1 MKEPEPP
8 SALTLRDIA
17 RQAGVSLATVD
28 RVLHNRPGVRPDTVR
43 RVKDAIER
51 NAFQPHVAA
60 AELARGRARRFAF
73 VMPSGPN
80 LFMQQIQSHL
90 GEMSAWLSARR
101 LAVEMV
107 ATDVFDA
114 SVLASTLESLVGDY
128 DGVAVVAL
136 DHPSVRAAINDLV
149 DGGTRVVTLVS
160 DVPSS
165 RRHHYVGID
174 NVAAGRTAGALVGR
188 LVGPRPGK
196 VAIVAGSQGLRDHAE
211 RIFGFN
217 QVMTLDFSQLDVL
230 PIIEAQDNDER
241 SEQLLMRLLD
251 DHPDVVG
258 LYNVGAGT
266 QGVAKS
272 LIDSGRGTQVVFV
285 GHDVTV
291 LTRKL
296 LLQGVMDAAI
306 SQNPGHEAR
315 AAVRV
320 LLALARGEPILSE
333 QEKIRIDI
341 VMRDNLPQG
350 ATVRSDVCCSA
361 SNSRPDLDGGTLAG
375 RATQFA
381 RRKRGQK
388 GGRTGVSRN
397 GHRHVRGES
406 GARERGWRDRRD
418 SRARAW
424 AVTSRAAVV
433 RAGSGCLG
441 RCCDRRGR

>member
-1 MKEPEPP
+1 MKDPETL
-8 SALTLRDIA
+8 AVLTLKDIA
-17 RQAGVSLATVD
+17 REAGVSLATVD
-28 RVLHNRPGVRPDTVR
+28 RVLHNRAGVRPDTVR
-43 RVKDAIER
+43 RVKETIAR
-51 NAFQPHVAA
+51 HSFQPHVAG
-60 AELARGRARRFAF
+60 AELARGRSRRFAF

-80 LFMQQIQSHL
+80 LFMQQIQSYL
-90 GEMSAWLSARR
+90 GEMSGWLSARR
-101 LAVEMV
+101 LALKMV

-114 SVLASTLESLVGDY
+114 SVLANSLEALVGDY

-136 DHPSVRAAINDLV
+136 DHPGVRAAINDLV
-149 DGGTRVVTLVS
+149 DGGAKVVTLVS

-174 NVAAGRTAGALVGR
+174 NIAAGRTAGALVGR

-217 QVMTLDFSQLDVL
+217 QVMASEFPGLNVL
-230 PIIEAQDNDER
+230 PVLEGRDEDMR
-241 SEQLLMRLLD
+241 SEQLLSRLLGKQ
-251 DHPDVVG
+251 PDIVG

-266 QGVAKS
+266 QGVADA
-272 LIDSGRGTQVVFV
+272 LIDSGRDRQIVFV
-285 GHDVTV
+285 GHDVTS

-341 VMRDNLPQG
+341 VMRDNLP
-350 ATVRSDVCCSA
+350 
-361 SNSRPDLDGGTLAG
+361 
-375 RATQFA
+375 
-381 RRKRGQK
+381 
-388 GGRTGVSRN
+388 
-397 GHRHVRGES
+397 
-406 GARERGWRDRRD
+406 
-418 SRARAW
+418 
-424 AVTSRAAVV
+424 
-433 RAGSGCLG
+433 
-441 RCCDRRGR
+441 

>member
-1 MKEPEPP
+1 MKDADANSP
-8 SALTLRDIA
+8 LTLRDIA

-43 RVKDAIER
+43 RVKEAIAR
-51 NAFQPHVAA
+51 NSFQPHVAA

-80 LFMQQIQSHL
+80 LFMQQIHSYL
-90 GEMSAWLSARR
+90 GEMSGWLSARR

-107 ATDVFDA
+107 ATDVFDP
-114 SVLASTLESLVGDY
+114 SVLAASLETLAGGDY

-149 DGGTRVVTLVS
+149 DAGAKVVTLVS

-174 NVAAGRTAGALVGR
+174 NIAAGRTAGALVGR
-188 LVGPRPGK
+188 LVGPRSGK

-217 QVMTLDFSQLDVL
+217 QVMASEFSGLDVL
-230 PIIEAQDNDER
+230 PVLEGRDEDER
-241 SEQLLMRLLD
+241 SEQLLSRLLGK
-251 DHPDVVG
+251 HPDIVG
-258 LYNVGAGT
+258 FYNVGAGT
-266 QGVAKS
+266 QGVAKA
-272 LIDSGRGTQVVFV
+272 LIDSGREKQVVFV

-320 LLALARGEPILSE
+320 LLALARGEPILIE

-341 VMRDNLPQG
+341 VMRDNLP
-350 ATVRSDVCCSA
+350 
-361 SNSRPDLDGGTLAG
+361 
-375 RATQFA
+375 
-381 RRKRGQK
+381 
-388 GGRTGVSRN
+388 
-397 GHRHVRGES
+397 
-406 GARERGWRDRRD
+406 
-418 SRARAW
+418 
-424 AVTSRAAVV
+424 
-433 RAGSGCLG
+433 
-441 RCCDRRGR
+441 